1 MTETFLPTIRSV
13 LRVLFFLSLTVEA
26 SGPGAWAQLPLRF
39 DEQLVMDGYTYSFG
53 IATADLDGD
62 GDLDITSADALP
74 NNDLYWFENDGQGHF
89 QKRFIQKDDPER
101 LERHAIGDIDGD
113 GHPDVVIVKN
123 LVGDLLWFRNSGR
136 PADGN
141 FWKRHVINSRKIPG
155 AYDVALGDYD
165 GDGDLDVAAST
176 WRLSNNF
183 VWFEN
188 DGSPTDGPWTMRL
201 IDQLT
206 TETRMIRAADI
217 DGDKDLDLV
226 GTARKEPLIAWY
238 ENTKTDGRI
247 EWKKHP
253 IDNTSPQPL
262 HGQIVDMD
270 ADGDLD
276 LVMSLGMTFTGNP
289 STEQVVWY
297 ENDGQPA
304 RGVWKKHLIADGYTG
319 SFEACAA
326 DMDGDKDVDV
336 VATAWG
342 KDGKVAWFE
351 NTGDPSQNWKQ
362 HTIKTDWPM
371 ANAIQIADLDG
382 DGRLDFVAGAERG
395 ANQVRWW
402 RNAGPREAPEIGSVR
417 QLFLD
422 DHIIE
427 RIDGLK
433 RTMHQPVKRGAVIK
447 PDQEWETSL
456 QTRCSPAW
464 DEERK
469 LFKLWLIT
477 STNIPGFAGTSYAE
491 SADGVHWTKPVLR
504 QTKINGSLEN
514 NFLAVVPGDTW
525 PKNGIENV
533 VIDPDDPDPKRR
545 YKGFYGVNG
554 RRPMVSPD
562 GIHWTLLKT
571 AVLPSSDESNM
582 SYDRATNTFIAT
594 LKRGGP
600 FGRSHRIWTSHDFT
614 RWSDTGVLFHAD
626 ELDQQ
631 LAKKNIDARLS
642 NPKLQQPV
650 KNVPADYNADIYN
663 FGVFRYEGFYIGMP
677 AVYHATGKLKVN
689 TDGFHLIQLACSRDL
704 KQWTRLGDRQ
714 PFIGPSPVGPD
725 VFDRTQLLPP
735 SAPVEHGDELWFY
748 YTGIKYRASPENADE
763 KMGAVCLAVLR
774 RDGFV
779 SLTADEKVGQ
789 LITKPFTATGDQLRL
804 NVDVSDEGEATVE
817 VLDEDMQVIDGFEL
831 SNSVPLRGRAI
842 EQTVRWTTKADWS
855 QLAGRNARLRIRLR
869 NADLYAFWSA
879 KE

>member
-1 MTETFLPTIRSV
+1 MKRLW
-13 LRVLFFLSLTVEA
+13 VLFFLTVIVEA
-26 SGPGAWAQLPLRF
+26 SGFPACAQLPIRF
-39 DEQLVMDGYTYSFG
+39 DEQLVMDGYSYSFG

-74 NNDLYWFENDGQGHF
+74 NNDLYWFENNGQGRF
-89 QKRFIQKDDPER
+89 QKHFIQKDDPER
-101 LERHAIGDIDGD
+101 LERHAIGDIDKD

-123 LVGDLLWFRNSGR
+123 LVGDLLWFRNSGK
-136 PADGN
+136 PADGEL
-141 FWKRHVINSRKIPG
+141 WKRHVINRKKIPG

-188 DGSPTDGPWTMRL
+188 DGTPSDGQWKMRL
-201 IDQLT
+201 VDQLT

-226 GTARKEPLIAWY
+226 GTAREAPLVVWY
-238 ENTKTDGRI
+238 ENNKNGTQI
-247 EWKKHP
+247 EWKKHV
-253 IDNTSPQPL
+253 IDDTSPQPL

-297 ENDGQPA
+297 ENDGRPA

-351 NTGDPSQNWKQ
+351 NTGTPRKNWKQ
-362 HTIKTDWPM
+362 HTLKSHWPK
-371 ANAIQIADLDG
+371 ANAVRIADLDG
-382 DGRLDFVAGAERG
+382 DGRPDIVAGAERG
-395 ANQVRWW
+395 ANEVRWW
-402 RNAGPREAPEIGSVR
+402 RNAGPRETLDTGSQR

-422 DHIIE
+422 DFIIE

-433 RTMHQPVKRGAVIK
+433 RVIHQPVKRGAVIK
-447 PDQEWETSL
+447 PDQPWETSL

-464 DEERK
+464 DAERK

-491 SADGVHWTKPVLR
+491 SKDGVHWTKPVLK

-533 VIDPDDPDPKRR
+533 VLDPDDPDPGRR
-545 YKGFYGVNG
+545 YKGFYGVIG

-562 GIHWTLLKT
+562 GIRWTLLKT
-571 AVLPSSDESNM
+571 PVLPSSDESNM
-582 SYDRATNTFIAT
+582 SYDRVNKMFIAT
-594 LKRGGP
+594 LKQGGP
-600 FGRSHRIWTSHDFT
+600 FGRSHRIRTSHNFVE
-614 RWSDTGVLFHAD
+614 WSDTGVLFHAD
-626 ELDQQ
+626 EQDQQ
-631 LAKKNIDARLS
+631 FAKKNIEARMA
-642 NPKLQQPV
+642 NQKLQQPV

-663 FGVFRYEGFYIGMP
+663 FGVFRYEGLYIGMP
-677 AVYHATGKLKVN
+677 AVYHATGKLKAN

-704 KQWTRLGDRQ
+704 KHWIRLGDRQ
-714 PFIGPSPVGPD
+714 PFIGPSPVGPG

-735 SAPVEHGDELWFY
+735 SAPVERGNELWFY

-763 KMGAVCLAVLR
+763 KVGAVCLAVLR

-779 SLTADEKVGQ
+779 SMTAGKKAGQ
-789 LITKPFTATGDQLRL
+789 LITKSFIATGTRLLL
-804 NVDVSDEGEATVE
+804 NVDLTDGGKATIE
-817 VLDEDMQVIDGFEL
+817 VLDETKQVIPGFER
-831 SNSVPLRGRAI
+831 SGSVPLRGRSI
-842 EQTVRWTTKADWS
+842 EQTVRWTTKSNWS
-855 QLAGRNARLRIRLR
+855 QLSGRRVRLRIGLR
-869 NADLYAFWSA
+869 NADLYAFWTT
-879 KE
+879 KQKRP